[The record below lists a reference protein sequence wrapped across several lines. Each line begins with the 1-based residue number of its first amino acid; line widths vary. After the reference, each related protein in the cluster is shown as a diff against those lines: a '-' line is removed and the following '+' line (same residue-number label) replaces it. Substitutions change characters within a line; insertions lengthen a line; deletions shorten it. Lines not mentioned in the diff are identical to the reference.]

1 MADDDRAA
9 RSHLEKLREEMEG
22 KSPLEAVRDDMDELA
37 PQFTDAVSDSDDDEG
52 RALSG
57 HRSSARTPPGSHQ
70 R

>member
-1 MADDDRAA
+1 MTDDDRAA
-9 RSHLEKLREEMEG
+9 RSHLETLREEMAE

-37 PQFTDAVSDSDDDEG
+37 PQFTDAVRDDDGDEG

-57 HRSSARTPPGSHQ
+57 DPPSARTPPGSHQ